1 MDGTTPTGA
10 LSHSAKLAGKGF
22 GVDIQPTTSTETLAI
37 GRPWLMSML
46 GIEANQSVT
55 LDLTAFDENL
65 HWTEASKHQPERKL
79 RSGIPLGQ
87 NATTKLYEPYA
98 AVTNEVQT
106 ATITGAPT
114 GGTFTL
120 TYSGQTTAAIAYN
133 ATPATVQAA
142 LIALSNLAP
151 GDVVVTGNAGGPYTL
166 TFGGTLLGDNV
177 ASLTA
182 TASLTGGTTPNVTMA
197 TTTAGGTATAT
208 DGTQKFAG
216 FLFTEVAFFPTST
229 KCAAPLMVH
238 GQIDVAKLPVAFD
251 PTDVPAGSNTQFVY
265 KV

>member
-1 MDGTTPTGA
+1 M
-10 LSHSAKLAGKGF
+10 
-22 GVDIQPTTSTETLAI
+22 DIQPYTSTETLAV
-37 GRPWLMSML
+37 GRPWLMSTL
-46 GIEANQSVT
+46 GIEANQTVT
-55 LDLTAFDENL
+55 LDLTQFTEDL
-65 HWTEASKHQPERKL
+65 HWTEASKYQPERKL
-79 RSGIPLGQ
+79 KSGIPLGK
-87 NATTKLYEPYA
+87 NTATGLYEPYS

-133 ATPATVQAA
+133 ATAATVQAA
-142 LIALSNLAP
+142 LEALSNLAP

-182 TASLTGGTTPNVTMA
+182 TASLTGGTSPGVTMA
-197 TTTAGGTATAT
+197 TTTAGGTATAS

-216 FLFTEVAFFPTST
+216 FLFTEVSFYPGTT
-229 KCAAPLMVH
+229 KVGAPLMVH

-251 PTDVPAGSNTQFVY
+251 PADAPAGSNTQFIY

>member
-1 MDGTTPTGA
+1 M
-10 LSHSAKLAGKGF
+10 
-22 GVDIQPTTSTETLAI
+22 DIQPYTTTETLAV

-46 GIEANQSVT
+46 GIEANLSVT
-55 LDLTAFDENL
+55 LDIAAFDQTL
-65 HWTEASKHQPERKL
+65 HWTEASAYQPERKL
-79 RSGIPLGQ
+79 KSGIPLGK
-87 NATTKLYEPYA
+87 NATTGLYEPYA

-106 ATITGAPT
+106 ATVTGGPT

-133 ATPATVQAA
+133 ATAATVQAA

-151 GDVVVTGNAGGPYTL
+151 GDVVVTGAAGGPYTL

-182 TASLTGGTTPNVTMA
+182 TASLTGGTTPGVTMA
-197 TTTAGGTATAT
+197 TTTAGGSATAS

-216 FLFTEVAFFPTST
+216 FLFTEVAFHPTAT
-229 KCAAPLMVH
+229 KVAAPLMVH

-251 PTDVPAGSNTQFVY
+251 PADVPAGSNTQFIY

>member
-1 MDGTTPTGA
+1 
-10 LSHSAKLAGKGF
+10 
-22 GVDIQPTTSTETLAI
+22 VDIQPYTSTETLAV

-46 GIEANQSVT
+46 GIEANETVT
-55 LDLTAFDENL
+55 LDLTQFTEGL
-65 HWTEASKHQPERKL
+65 HWTEASAYQPERKL
-79 RSGIPLGQ
+79 KSGIPLGL
-87 NATTKLYEPYA
+87 NI
-98 AVTNEVQT
+98 TNEVQT

-133 ATPATVQAA
+133 ATAATVQAA
-142 LIALSNLAP
+142 LEALSNLAP

-182 TASLTGGTTPNVTMA
+182 TASLTGGTSPGVTMA
-197 TTTAGGTATAT
+197 TTTAGGTATAS

-216 FLFTEVAFFPTST
+216 FLFTEVSFYPGTT
-229 KCAAPLMVH
+229 KVGAPLMVH

-251 PTDVPAGSNTQFVY
+251 PADAPAGSNTQFIY

>member
-1 MDGTTPTGA
+1 M
-10 LSHSAKLAGKGF
+10 
-22 GVDIQPTTSTETLAI
+22 DIQPYTSTETLAV

-46 GIEANQSVT
+46 GIEANVSVT
-55 LDLTAFDENL
+55 LDLTAFDQTL
-65 HWTEASKHQPERKL
+65 HWTEASAYQTDRKMK
-79 RSGIPLGQ
+79 SGIPLGK
-87 NATTKLYEPYA
+87 NATTGLYEPYA

-120 TYSGQTTAAIAYN
+120 TYSGQTTTAIAYN
-133 ATPATVQAA
+133 ATAATVQTA
-142 LIALSNLAP
+142 LEALSNLAP

-182 TASLTGGTTPNVTMA
+182 TASLTGGTTPGVTMA
-197 TTTAGGTATAT
+197 TTTAGGTATAS
-208 DGTQKFAG
+208 DGTQTFRG
-216 FLFTEVAFFPTST
+216 FLFTEVAFHAGST

-238 GQIDVAKLPVAFD
+238 GQIDVSKLPVAFD
-251 PTDVPAGSNTQFVY
+251 PADIPAGSNTQFVY
-265 KV
+265 KA